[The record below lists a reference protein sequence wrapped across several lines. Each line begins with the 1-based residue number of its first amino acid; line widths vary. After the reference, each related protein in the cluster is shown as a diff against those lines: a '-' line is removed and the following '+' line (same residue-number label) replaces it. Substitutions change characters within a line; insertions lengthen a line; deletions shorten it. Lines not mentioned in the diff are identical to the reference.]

1 MYERTYFWVI
11 YMNIILHTTSLIYS
25 QGAVIFNMFC
35 STFIEVKAEPSLF
48 KIKFKVVYHF

>member
-11 YMNIILHTTSLIYS
+11 YMNIILHTASLIHS

-35 STFIEVKAEPSLF
+35 STFIEVKAEPSLLR
-48 KIKFKVVYHF
+48 IKFKVVYHF